1 MTAPMIRGY
10 AIIQTAKYLQTQ
22 FPAEKSRRGLDT
34 LPPRLRDEIP
44 AWEPGNWYPRETTI
58 ALYNAIAAIRNDES
72 GSYDDLVGC
81 GEFIAS
87 EATNTFLRLMMR
99 IMTPILFAK
108 KIPDFF
114 RRDHSAGR
122 FEADTS
128 RADEGLIALRLTDV
142 EEFDHIG
149 VVAIGW
155 IKFGMKALGKKGVTI
170 TQRGWTL
177 AAPGPKDIA
186 YEIRWT

>member
-1 MTAPMIRGY
+1 MTTPMIRGY

-22 FPAEKSRRGLDT
+22 FTAAESKRGLET
-34 LPPRLRDEIP
+34 LPPRLRDQIP
-44 AWEPGNWYPRETTI
+44 AWEPGQWYPRETTI
-58 ALYNAIAAIRNDES
+58 ALYKAIAAIRNDES

-122 FEADTS
+122 FDADTS
-128 RADEGLIALRLTDV
+128 RADEALITMRLTDV
-142 EEFDHIG
+142 EGFDHIG

-155 IKFGMKALGKKGVTI
+155 IKFGMKALGKKKVTI

-177 AAPGPKDIA
+177 AAPAPADIG
-186 YEIRWT
+186 YELRWT